1 MRMKE
6 DLTRVHTE
14 RFVHRCVMLKR
25 ERISNWLLIEYLQT
39 TYDWEFS
46 RILRSSVEQ
55 SSNPHSSCVETGRGN
70 SKRRSDRNE
79 GEKLATY
86 EIQARN
92 LMLALVCVQ
101 STPFARARRF
111 VQRRQAWKGRRCFA
125 RNARLPLQ
133 FAALLRRLRRNNEIL
148 AYVY

>member
-1 MRMKE
+1 MRIEE
-6 DLTRVHTE
+6 DLTRVRTE
-14 RFVHRCVMLKR
+14 CFVHRCVMLKR
-25 ERISNWLLIEYLQT
+25 ERISNWLLIERLQT

-46 RILRSSVEQ
+46 RIFSSSVEQ
-55 SSNPHSSCVETGRGN
+55 SLNPHSSSTETGRGN

-125 RNARLPLQ
+125 RNARLPLHI
-133 FAALLRRLRRNNEIL
+133 ALLGRLRRNNEIL

>member
-1 MRMKE
+1 MRIEE
-6 DLTRVHTE
+6 DLTRVRTE
-14 RFVHRCVMLKR
+14 CFVHRCVMLKC
-25 ERISNWLLIEYLQT
+25 ERISNWLLIECLQT

-55 SSNPHSSCVETGRGN
+55 SSNPHSSSAETGRGN

-101 STPFARARRF
+101 STPFARARCF

-125 RNARLPLQ
+125 RNARLPLHV
-133 FAALLRRLRRNNEIL
+133 ALLRRLRRNNEIL